1 MRKPNFRSV
10 VFSLAFMLSKVSA
23 LQLRETQY
31 SLINERRTSC
41 LAFARPFHKRS
52 ASTTFINHKKE
63 QPSPMVLNYRNTS
76 YDDDIKS
83 HELYTD
89 RLWQSAL
96 VADSLHLELKPVH
109 DAVSSRYRQSSD
121 EFIETAKAFIPVVIE
136 ISVVA
141 AVASTVSPIN

>member
-1 MRKPNFRSV
+1 
-10 VFSLAFMLSKVSA
+10 
-23 LQLRETQY
+23 
-31 SLINERRTSC
+31 
-41 LAFARPFHKRS
+41 
-52 ASTTFINHKKE
+52 
-63 QPSPMVLNYRNTS
+63 MVLNYRNTS

-109 DAVSSRYRQSSD
+109 DSVSSRYRQSSA